1 MNDIPQMSI
10 KYEGFRNPCSAVAA
24 WLKGAGLPYDAESFD
39 RVAGIVGDVDPSKI
53 DGLIVH
59 GFDQIQYLCR
69 IGGFV
74 IATPPDE
81 PDGSPVRA
89 YTVGEWASM
98 KGELQ

>member
-1 MNDIPQMSI
+1 MNNIPRISTKI
-10 KYEGFRNPCSAVAA
+10 EGFRNPCRAVAA

-39 RVAGIVGDVDPSKI
+39 RVAEIVGDVDSSKL
-53 DGLIVH
+53 DGLIVSNLDH
-59 GFDQIQYLCR
+59 VQYLCR

-74 IATPPDE
+74 IATPPDM

-98 KGELQ
+98 IGELQ